1 MTKNFQ
7 QTCSYFPLIFK
18 HAYCLHESLRPDIL
32 FGIKIGPNMSIQV
45 NSFQISLPTIVDSQ
59 DTKNFMSV
67 EGGLSGWLQG
77 TLGKDQHRTGRGKG
91 GSTGMGGEE
100 NPSTF
105 YVYMKIV

>member
-1 MTKNFQ
+1 
-7 QTCSYFPLIFK
+7 
-18 HAYCLHESLRPDIL
+18 
-32 FGIKIGPNMSIQV
+32 
-45 NSFQISLPTIVDSQ
+45 
-59 DTKNFMSV
+59 MSV